1 MPTCRN
7 SARQVGRAF
16 SGAVISVALT
26 MFGMFGSLFL
36 LTQYMQFGLGYS
48 ARRAQG
54 DDRGAD
60 RGRKAL

>member
-1 MPTCRN
+1 
-7 SARQVGRAF
+7 
-16 SGAVISVALT
+16 

-36 LTQYMQFGLGYS
+36 LTQYMQFRLGYS